1 LKHQDAP
8 VVRETSDKDDLAQ
21 RLDTISEESRENN
34 STIKTV
40 QEKLAKAVEM
50 IEDKTQNQLNNQVQ
64 KSEIESKDIACRQSV
79 TKLLARLED
88 IEEMQTK

>member
-8 VVRETSDKDDLAQ
+8 IVRETSDKDDLAQ

-50 IEDKTQNQLNNQVQ
+50 IEDKTQNQVQ